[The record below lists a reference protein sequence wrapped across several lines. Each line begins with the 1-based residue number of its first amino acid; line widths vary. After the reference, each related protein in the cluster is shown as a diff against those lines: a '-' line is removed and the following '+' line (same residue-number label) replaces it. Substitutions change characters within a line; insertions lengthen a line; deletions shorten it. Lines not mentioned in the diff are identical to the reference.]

1 MFFNMCWQK
10 LLSIHFSIEFDSV
23 ISGTAH
29 IMICWKQFF
38 NFNTVIEFNI
48 NNISIL
54 AMQGNIMTQII
65 KLHAGGRKLIVCSG
79 HEGNSLYYSLSPH
92 NRLLYYPR
100 VHTRSIS
107 TSQGKMPA
115 KMILF
120 CSFIVNLIFSKEI

>member
-10 LLSIHFSIEFDSV
+10 LLSIHSSIEFDSV

-29 IMICWKQFF
+29 IVICWKQFF

-65 KLHAGGRKLIVCSG
+65 KLHAGGRKLIVCRG
-79 HEGNSLYYSLSPH
+79 HEGNSLYYSLSSH

-100 VHTRSIS
+100 VHTHVAYQHLKGRC
-107 TSQGKMPA
+107 QLKR
-115 KMILF
+115 F
-120 CSFIVNLIFSKEI
+120 CSVLL